1 MAAQA
6 PCQFFACGDK
16 VQSRWDDGEWY
27 KVLRRPPTRPTS
39 PQPRGPL
46 RRQRPIRLCTPASLR
61 RPAPTSPPQG
71 VISDR
76 LGQESYCIFYEDG
89 AFEESVP
96 ASDIRLLNS
105 FAPPMLKQNRALGQK
120 RKNELLRDAANAG
133 DAAAVLR
140 LMQEGASASYVDSQG
155 FTPLHWA
162 AGPEDS
168 MPGDTKGRRQCIE
181 LLARVSEIDA
191 GDSTALSM
199 RAVEH
204 ATAHN
209 LVGCLLTLAKVGANL
224 AGTVHWA
231 VNSRAHG
238 VLRELLRMNADADG
252 ASKGWAGCTPLMLA
266 AGHGDI
272 HAMRILLTHFN
283 AIGRGAMVKS
293 VGNRQAQRPCYTAL
307 HFCAESGFDNCIELL
322 LSCGSLVGAV
332 SSGGATPLQLARK
345 RLEST
350 KGKDERQPVQ
360 RCCALLEAATA
371 AAASAPQPSPSPAA
385 AAGAAASRKRP
396 LEQHH
401 AAAAAHGQRPAC
413 AMRTSPAPPQQTHYA
428 AQQTHYAAQQTHY
441 AQQYPSQQPQYVQQ
455 QPQYVQQPAQY
466 APQQPQYVQQQ
477 QSQYA
482 HPAGSSLAAPRAP
495 VPPLRAGANGV
506 AVATGATGAPSPVG
520 PEPSVISHPEPT
532 CMPEVD
538 SLDFG
543 GGLLQENEQ
552 PLGDLDSWW
561 LEQSDGVATR

>member
-1 MAAQA
+1 
-6 PCQFFACGDK
+6 
-16 VQSRWDDGEWY
+16 
-27 KVLRRPPTRPTS
+27 
-39 PQPRGPL
+39 
-46 RRQRPIRLCTPASLR
+46 
-61 RPAPTSPPQG
+61 
-71 VISDR
+71 
-76 LGQESYCIFYEDG
+76 
-89 AFEESVP
+89 
-96 ASDIRLLNS
+96 
-105 FAPPMLKQNRALGQK
+105 MLKQNRTLGQK

-155 FTPLHWA
+155 YTPLHWA

-191 GDSTALSM
+191 GDATELSM

-252 ASKGWAGCTPLMLA
+252 TSKGWGGCTPLMLA

-272 HAMRILLTHFN
+272 HAMRILLSHFN
-283 AIGRGAMVKS
+283 ALGRGATARS
-293 VGNRQAQRPCYTAL
+293 VGNRQAQRPCFTAL
-307 HFCAESGFDNCIELL
+307 HFCAESGFDNCVELL
-322 LSCGSLVGAV
+322 LKYGAPVNAV

-345 RLEST
+345 RLETS
-350 KGKDERQPVQ
+350 KGSEERQPVQ
-360 RCCALLEAATA
+360 RCCTLLEEA
-371 AAASAPQPSPSPAA
+371 AAAAAAAAAAPQPQRSQPAGA
-385 AAGAAASRKRP
+385 AAAASRKRP
-396 LEQHH
+396 LEQQH
-401 AAAAAHGQRPAC
+401 AASSHGQRPTV
-413 AMRTSPAPPQQTHYA
+413 AMRAPTGMPQQIN
-428 AQQTHYAAQQTHY
+428 YAAQQTHY
-441 AQQYPSQQPQYVQQ
+441 AQQYPSQQTHYIQQQPQFIQQQQQQQQPPPPPLLPQHAPQQTQYVQQ
-455 QPQYVQQPAQY
+455 Q
-466 APQQPQYVQQQ
+466 
-477 QSQYA
+477 
-482 HPAGSSLAAPRAP
+482 HPAGLSIAAARAP
-495 VPPLRAGANGV
+495 AAPLRASTAAA
-506 AVATGATGAPSPVG
+506 AVAPGATGAPSLVG

-561 LEQSDGVATR
+561 EQSDGVATR